1 MSDESAP
8 SPEARA
14 AAFRHLAHRARA
26 QAAMFDVA
34 AECVLAQASAEAF
47 IKAYRASEAKEVA
60 EHPDLVE
67 LNLQLDGYYDGPQ

>member
-1 MSDESAP
+1 
-8 SPEARA
+8 
-14 AAFRHLAHRARA
+14 
-26 QAAMFDVA
+26 MFDVA